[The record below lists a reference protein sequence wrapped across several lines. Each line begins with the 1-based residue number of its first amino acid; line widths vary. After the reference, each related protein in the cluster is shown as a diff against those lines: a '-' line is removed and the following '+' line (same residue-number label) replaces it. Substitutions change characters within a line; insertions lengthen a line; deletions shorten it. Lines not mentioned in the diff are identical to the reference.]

1 MFLKETKVKRKS
13 GRTVTYLQLV
23 STIWDKERKAP
34 RHKVWCSFGRLDRLD
49 KSQIQNLVD
58 KLSTYLDEPKVT
70 PDDVLRLGETLE
82 FGVPYLVKG
91 VWKVLRLDRFFIEQL
106 KRRKYEKPVHQA
118 ILGMVMNRC
127 QHPYSNLT
135 LLN

>member
-23 STIWDKERKAP
+23 STIWDKEQKTP
-34 RHKVWCSFGRLDRLD
+34 RHKVWCNFGRLDRLD

-58 KLSTYLDEPKVT
+58 KLSTYLDEPKVS
-70 PDDVLRLGETLE
+70 PDYLLRLGKTLE

-91 VWKVLRLDRFFIEQL
+91 IWKTLRLDRFSL
-106 KRRKYEKPVHQA
+106 
-118 ILGMVMNRC
+118 
-127 QHPYSNLT
+127 SN
-135 LLN
+135 